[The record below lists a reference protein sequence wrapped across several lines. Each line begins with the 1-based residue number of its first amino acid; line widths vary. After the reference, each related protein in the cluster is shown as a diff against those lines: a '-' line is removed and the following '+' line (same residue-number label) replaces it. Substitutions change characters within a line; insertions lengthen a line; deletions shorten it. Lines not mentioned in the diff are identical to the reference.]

1 MLNSIYKLLETLLF
15 MLDFVITK
23 AINHFGSGTII
34 DSISYLISL
43 RLFLVILLGIIMLLI
58 FKLDKKYKKV
68 IIALIVAIIL
78 YFLIGEVLIKIIS
91 PYIGMERT
99 RPYLAFP
106 DEIIPIGRLNTDS
119 SFPSSHMSS
128 TVAVAVILGF
138 YYRKKWVWISGI
150 IFSVLMVLSRLH
162 NGMHYPTDVLG
173 GIFLG
178 LIYALISIIASEKL
192 RKKI

>member
-1 MLNSIYKLLETLLF
+1 MLEFII
-15 MLDFVITK
+15 VK
-23 AINHFGSGTII
+23 AMNEFARGTIL

-68 IIALIVAIIL
+68 ILALLVALVL

-91 PYIGMERT
+91 PYLGMERT

-128 TVAVAVILGF
+128 TVAVAAILGF
-138 YYRKKWVWISGI
+138 YYRKKWIWLSGTV
-150 IFSVLMVLSRLH
+150 FVLLMALSRLH

-178 LIYALISIIASEKL
+178 LIYAVISIIASEKYF
-192 RKKI
+192 K